1 MMDLSFSAVLK
12 KAWLKYVASME
23 KVEPVRNW
31 SVIISP
37 SDCSQEGSGI

>member
-1 MMDLSFSAVLK
+1 MGRKKKEIRLK
-12 KAWLKYVASME
+12 
-23 KVEPVRNW
+23 EPVRNW